1 MQRITNKHLERQ
13 VARIN
18 TLTGHGQNQYTPGD
32 QVFPSLPVA
41 GVYGLDWANGGG
53 KLDRMSLEPGC
64 TGASYPLGFR
74 RCTRRELHGLL
85 GAFIAGLEASKGVP
99 S

>member
-1 MQRITNKHLERQ
+1 MQRITNQHLERQ
-13 VARIN
+13 VVRIN
-18 TLTGHGQNQYTPGD
+18 TLTGHGQHQYAPG
-32 QVFPSLPVA
+32 VSPCTPVA
-41 GVYGLDWANGGG
+41 GVYGLDWANGGV

-64 TGASYPLGFR
+64 TGASHPLGFR

-85 GAFIAGLEASKGVP
+85 GAFIAGLEASQGAT

>member
-1 MQRITNKHLERQ
+1 MKRVTQEELERQ

-18 TLTGHGQNQYTPGD
+18 TLTGHTWQQYKPGTNE
-32 QVFPSLPVA
+32 PVA
-41 GVYGLDWANGGG
+41 GVYGLDWCNGGVM
-53 KLDRMSLEPGC
+53 LCRMSLEPGC
-64 TGASYPLGFR
+64 TGETSPLGDR
-74 RCTRRELHGLL
+74 ICTKRELHGLL

>member
-1 MQRITNKHLERQ
+1 MKRITKEQLERQ

-18 TLTGHGQNQYTPGD
+18 TLTGHGWEQYTPGD
-32 QVFPSLPVA
+32 QVFPSLPNA
-41 GVYGLDWANGGG
+41 GVYGLDWANGGV
-53 KLDRMSLEPGC
+53 KLDRMSLEPGS
-64 TGASYPLGFR
+64 TGVTEPLGSR

-85 GAFIAGLEASKGVP
+85 GAFIAGLEASKGVT